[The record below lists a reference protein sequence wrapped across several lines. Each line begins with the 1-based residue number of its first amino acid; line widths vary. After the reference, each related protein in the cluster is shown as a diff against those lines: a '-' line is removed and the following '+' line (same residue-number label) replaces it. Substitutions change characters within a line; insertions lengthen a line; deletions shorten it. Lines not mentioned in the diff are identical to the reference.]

1 MLVIF
6 TNYDQV
12 SAVLKDCA
20 LQLVRKGNGRRT
32 VKLGPPHSD
41 SKGVQKTLMA
51 SQSVTL
57 FYFGHGEL
65 PPRGLV
71 AQDMKPGIHSKNLDL
86 LKNRLVCATSC
97 YSAQSLAAA
106 SKRHGATVIGYRGEM
121 MVSFRDNDRKLQKR
135 CILAAAMSL
144 LAGNDAATAIKAAIN
159 AFSDAA
165 DKLIK
170 GNVEDST
177 IASAVYQINAQALE
191 LSGPNRKMR

>member
-12 SAVLKDCA
+12 SAVLQDCA
-20 LQLVRKGNGRRT
+20 LQLVKEVNGSLT

-41 SKGVQKTLMA
+41 SRGVQETLRESKNVA
-51 SQSVTL
+51 L

-65 PPRGLV
+65 PPKGLV

-86 LKNRLVCATSC
+86 LKNRLVFATSC

-121 MVSFRDNDRKLQKR
+121 MVSFRGKDRKLQKK

-144 LAGNDAATAIKAAIN
+144 LAGNDAATAVKAAMN
-159 AFSDAA
+159 AYSDAA
-165 DKLIK
+165 QKLIM
-170 GNVEDST
+170 GNVEDSA
-177 IASAVYQINAQALE
+177 IASAVYQTNAQALE

>member
-20 LQLVRKGNGRRT
+20 VQLVKRGNGKIT
-32 VKLGPPHSD
+32 AKLGPPHSD
-41 SKGVQKTLMA
+41 SERVQKTLMA
-51 SQSVTL
+51 TENVTL

-71 AQDMKPGIHSKNLDL
+71 AQDMKPGIHVKNLNL
-86 LKNRLVCATSC
+86 LKNRLVFATSC

-106 SKRHGATVIGYRGEM
+106 SKKHGATIIGYRGEM
-121 MVSFRDNDRKLQKR
+121 MVSFRNNDRKLQKQ

-144 LAGNDAATAIKAAIN
+144 LAGNDAATAIKAAIK
-159 AFSDAA
+159 AYSDAA
-165 DKLIK
+165 EKLIK
-170 GNVEDST
+170 ENVEDST
-177 IASAVYQINAQALE
+177 IASAVYQINARALE

>member
-12 SAVLKDCA
+12 SAVLEDCA
-20 LQLVRKGNGRRT
+20 LQLVKKGNGRLT
-32 VKLGPPHSD
+32 VKLGPPYSD

-51 SQSVTL
+51 SENVTL

-86 LKNRLVCATSC
+86 LKNRLVFATSC

-106 SKRHGATVIGYRGEM
+106 SKRHGATVIGYRGKDVYKRQGLSCLVGLPDRCCPENHAVGLRPCVTTPDANEGSDRNYKKRIDHCTLHREHFSCIPGPGCALGA
-121 MVSFRDNDRKLQKR
+121 VS
-135 CILAAAMSL
+135 
-144 LAGNDAATAIKAAIN
+144 
-159 AFSDAA
+159 
-165 DKLIK
+165 
-170 GNVEDST
+170 
-177 IASAVYQINAQALE
+177 
-191 LSGPNRKMR
+191 